1 MDKLTFNLNKKV
13 VQICAIMVAIG
24 LVALIYGFF
33 GEPSGKRVAANLLLN
48 NFYFLSLGLMG
59 LFFVTVHAIAE
70 SGWHTSVSR
79 IGEAMASYILPGS
92 ILLFLFFVLGGLHYV
107 YEWTHTEH
115 LDALLLKKT
124 PYLNEPFFYVRL
136 VVILS
141 VWSVLAYFIRKTSLR
156 IDVDGD
162 LKYFNRLRTLSAVFI
177 VFYALSSVV
186 SAWDWLMSIDAHWFS
201 TLYGWYIFSGVL
213 ASGTALI
220 IIILYILKR
229 MGYMAHVNKE
239 HIHDLG
245 KYLFGFS
252 IFWAYLWFA
261 QYMLIWY
268 ANIPEETVY
277 FYVRHKNYETILYLT
292 LILNFVVPFLFLMA
306 RKQKRI
312 YTFLFPVSIVVFT
325 GQWLN
330 LYLAIMP
337 GAVGP
342 EESGIGILEIG
353 LTIGFVGLFMLV
365 TLWALSKAPLASVK
379 HPFFEES
386 LHYNTNY

>member
-1 MDKLTFNLNKKV
+1 MDKLTYNLTKKT
-13 VQICAIMVAIG
+13 VQIFGLMVVVG

-48 NFYFLSLGLMG
+48 NFYFLSMGLVG
-59 LFFVTVHAIAE
+59 LFFVAVHAISE
-70 SGWHTSVSR
+70 SGWHLSVSR
-79 IGEAMASYILPGS
+79 IGEAMAAYIPVGGVLL
-92 ILLFLFFVLGGLHYV
+92 LLFFIFGGLHHI
-107 YEWTHTEH
+107 YEWTHEEH

-124 PYLNEPFFYVRL
+124 PYLNQPFFYIRA

-141 VWSVLAYFIRKTSLR
+141 VWSALAWYIRKTSLQ
-156 IDVDGD
+156 IDINGD
-162 LKYFNRLRTLSAVFI
+162 LKYFKKLRMLSAVFI

-201 TLYGWYIFSGVL
+201 TLYGWYIFSGML

-252 IFWAYLWFA
+252 IFWTYLWFS

-277 FYVRHKNYETILYLT
+277 FYTRHKNYETILYLT
-292 LILNFVVPFLFLMA
+292 LVTNFVIPFFFLMA
-306 RKQKRI
+306 RKLKRI
-312 YTFLFPVSIVVFT
+312 YTFLLPVSAVVFI
-325 GQWLN
+325 GHWIN
-330 LYLAIMP
+330 LYLTIMP
-337 GAVGP
+337 GAVGR
-342 EESGIGILEIG
+342 EDSGIGFLEIG
-353 LTIGFVGLFMLV
+353 LTIGFIGLFMLV
-365 TLWALSKAPLASVK
+365 TMRALTKAPLASVK
-379 HPFFEES
+379 HPFYKES
-386 LHYNTNY
+386 MHYHTNY

>member
-124 PYLNEPFFYVRL
+124 PYLNEPFFYIRL

-162 LKYFNRLRTLSAVFI
+162 LKYFNRLRTLSAFFI

-201 TLYGWYIFSGVL
+201 TLYGWYIFAGVL

-312 YTFLFPVSIVVFT
+312 YTFLFPVAIVVFI

-342 EESGIGILEIG
+342 EESGIGLLEIG

>member
-48 NFYFLSLGLMG
+48 NFYFLSLGLIG

-201 TLYGWYIFSGVL
+201 TLYGWYIFAGVL

-312 YTFLFPVSIVVFT
+312 YTFLFPVAIVVFI

-337 GAVGP
+337 GSVGP
-342 EESGIGILEIG
+342 EESGIGLLEIG

>member
-48 NFYFLSLGLMG
+48 NFYFLSLGLIG

-201 TLYGWYIFSGVL
+201 TLYGWYIFAGVL

-312 YTFLFPVSIVVFT
+312 YTFLFPVAIVVFI